1 MSESSEITSHPM
13 ARIKRIAP
21 KPAFFPGSI
30 TFTPEIEEILQ
41 GFSQDAKDF
50 TGRAVGRSAILRAL
64 VRYASRQGK
73 QWLRDQ
79 IFPLVEEELNAGIM
93 WGKKK

>member
-1 MSESSEITSHPM
+1 M
-13 ARIKRIAP
+13 ARLKRIAP

-30 TFTPEIEEILQ
+30 TLTSDVGDILQ
-41 GFSQDAKDF
+41 NFSQDAKDF

-64 VRYASRQGK
+64 VRYAQQQGD
-73 QWLRDQ
+73 QWMREQ
-79 IFPLVEEELNAGIM
+79 IFPLIEKELEAGIM

>member
-1 MSESSEITSHPM
+1 M

-21 KPAFFPGSI
+21 RPAFFTRSI
-30 TFTPEIEEILQ
+30 TLTPDIEETLQ

-50 TGRAVGRSAILRAL
+50 TGRAVGSSAILRAL
-64 VRYASRQGK
+64 VRYAGQQGE
-73 QWLRDQ
+73 QWLRSQ
-79 IFPLVEEELNAGIM
+79 IFPLIEQELNAGVI

>member
-1 MSESSEITSHPM
+1 M

-30 TFTPEIEEILQ
+30 TLTPDIDEILQ
-41 GFSQDAKDF
+41 GFSQDASDF
-50 TGRAVGRSAILRAL
+50 TGRAIGRSALLRAL
-64 VRYASRQGK
+64 VRYADRQGE
-73 QWLRDQ
+73 QWLRAQ
-79 IFPLVEEELNAGIM
+79 IFPLIEQELNAGIM